1 MHKSNKNAKISL
13 LMKEFDRLVAV
24 VSRLRKACPWDRAQ
38 THETLKP
45 YMVEEIYEALEAI
58 DSQDFEKLSEEL
70 GDLLLHIL
78 MHAEM
83 ARQKKH
89 FTIKDVIRAIT
100 AKMIRRHPHVFGRE
114 KDKKIAAIWERWE
127 EIKKAEAGEAHKGIL
142 ETIPQS
148 LPALYRADKVQ
159 KRAAR
164 VGFDWDVIAGAWEK
178 VYEELEEIKEI
189 LESGK
194 LKVENRKWKVESR
207 KLREEIGD
215 LLFAVVNV
223 ARKANLDA
231 EEALQQST
239 SKFMRRFKN
248 IEEHAHKKGVKLSQ
262 LGLKQMDKIWEEAK
276 KNEH

>member
-1 MHKSNKNAKISL
+1 
-13 LMKEFDRLVAV
+13 MKEFDRLVAV

-58 DSQDFEKLSEEL
+58 DSRDHKKLTEEL

-83 ARQKKH
+83 GRQEGR
-89 FTIKDVIRAIT
+89 FNIRDVIRAIT
-100 AKMIRRHPHVFGRE
+100 AKMIRRHPHVFGGE
-114 KDKKIAAIWERWE
+114 KNKEIAAIWERWE
-127 EIKKAEAGEAHKGIL
+127 EIKKAEAGEAHKGLL

-148 LPALYRADKVQ
+148 LPALYRAAKVQ
-159 KRAAR
+159 KQAAR
-164 VGFDWDVIAGAWEK
+164 VGFDWDRIAGAWNK
-178 VYEELEEIKEI
+178 VYEELDEIKQI
-189 LESGK
+189 LEK
-194 LKVENRKWKVESR
+194 NRKRKTENRKLK
-207 KLREEIGD
+207 EEIGD
-215 LLFAVVNV
+215 LLFAIVNV

-248 IEEHAHKKGVKLSQ
+248 IEEHARKKGVKLSS
-262 LGLKQMDKIWEEAK
+262 LGLKQMDKIWEEVK
-276 KNEH
+276 RNEH

>member
-1 MHKSNKNAKISL
+1 
-13 LMKEFDRLVAV
+13 MKEFDRLVAV

-83 ARQKKH
+83 GRQKKK
-89 FTIKDVIRAIT
+89 FTIKDVIRTIT
-100 AKMIRRHPHVFGRE
+100 AKMIRRHPHVFGGE
-114 KDKKIAAIWERWE
+114 KNQKIAAIWERWE
-127 EIKKAEAGEAHKGIL
+127 EIKKAEAGKKHKGIL
-142 ETIPQS
+142 GTIPQS

-164 VGFDWDVIAGAWEK
+164 VGFDWDRIAGAWDK
-178 VYEELEEIKEI
+178 VHEELEEIKQI
-189 LESGK
+189 LES
-194 LKVENRKWKVESR
+194 RKWEAESR
-207 KLREEIGD
+207 KLKEEIGD

-239 SKFMRRFKN
+239 TKFMRRFKN

-276 KNEH
+276 KHEH